1 MFRVRVQILWRV
13 PVVGSKLSTKQKR
26 QKRGTFANGIC
37 EVKRA
42 LPLSIL
48 ILLKPAL
55 STELTEVLF
64 RNRVWNTR
72 SKVGGAERQW
82 KLAQLVC
89 LWSHC
94 CFCVGECKLGQ
105 FDQATETSDEQTGTL
120 SLISAAFHLS
130 RCLFGPQWI
139 VFYLISG
146 RTRIRQ
152 TPAHTNQCSFV
163 SPTLLRCREP
173 RRLEALLFHNEAR
186 AHTWF
191 ISCIALIIS
200 APCLPPQLNFPSA
213 RCRLLEN
220 AKGAVFFRIQR
231 TQLKN
236 GVFRC
241 KIHKLFSLI
250 YIFRGSVLL
259 CVWKIQPVAKLQNS
273 FHGLNGEKLSS
284 SSPRLPCAGQCG
296 SIFFYIYGALSATTV
311 QAKNCN
317 LSRLDC
323 EKLKRCTC
331 QSTWSAAAEIICS
344 CTAVTCSFYNSS
356 FCGK

>member
-1 MFRVRVQILWRV
+1 MFRVRVQNLWRV

-139 VFYLISG
+139 VFYLISRG
-146 RTRIRQ
+146 AHALGKHRRTQI
-152 TPAHTNQCSFV
+152 N
-163 SPTLLRCREP
+163 
-173 RRLEALLFHNEAR
+173 ALLSLRHFCAAESHADWRRCCSIMKR
-186 AHTWF
+186 AHTRDSF
-191 ISCIALIIS
+191 L
-200 APCLPPQLNFPSA
+200 
-213 RCRLLEN
+213 
-220 AKGAVFFRIQR
+220 
-231 TQLKN
+231 
-236 GVFRC
+236 
-241 KIHKLFSLI
+241 
-250 YIFRGSVLL
+250 VLL
-259 CVWKIQPVAKLQNS
+259 
-273 FHGLNGEKLSS
+273 
-284 SSPRLPCAGQCG
+284 
-296 SIFFYIYGALSATTV
+296 
-311 QAKNCN
+311 
-317 LSRLDC
+317 
-323 EKLKRCTC
+323 
-331 QSTWSAAAEIICS
+331 
-344 CTAVTCSFYNSS
+344 
-356 FCGK
+356 